1 MRTLALSL
9 VSALAMQPAASHAAD
24 TARFYGH
31 WCLDSI
37 AGYAD
42 ISEGDTEARKL
53 LGKPMQISPNAF
65 TIAGDA
71 CNNPSATTVIDVDSF
86 LANDWKTT
94 RRDLA
99 LGRFTL
105 GHRAPHL
112 DAGCADALV
121 LAANELLVDNGGAF
135 FLASRQP

>member
-9 VSALAMQPAASHAAD
+9 VSAMAMQPAPSHAAD
-24 TARFYGH
+24 TNKFYGH
-31 WCLDSI
+31 WRLDLI

-42 ISEGDTEARKL
+42 ISEGDTEAQKL
-53 LGKPMQISPNAF
+53 LGKPMEISPSAF

-71 CNNPSATTVIDVDSF
+71 CNNPSSTTVIDVDHL

-94 RRDLA
+94 RRDIH

-105 GHRAPHL
+105 GPRAPHIN
-112 DAGCADALV
+112 AGCADALV
-121 LAANELLVDNGGAF
+121 LDPNELLIDNGGAF

>member
-31 WCLDSI
+31 WRLDSI

-42 ISEGDTEARKL
+42 ISEGDTEAKKL
-53 LGKPMQISPNAF
+53 LGKPMEIFPNAF

-71 CNNPSATTVIDVDSF
+71 CNNPSSVTVIDTDRL
-86 LANDWKTT
+86 LADNWKTT
-94 RRDLA
+94 RHDIH

-105 GHRAPHL
+105 GPRAPHM

-121 LAANELLVDNGGAF
+121 LDPNELLIDNGGAV